1 MNVKTAEILRTRVF
15 SVLPYA
21 TETWTLNK
29 MDQDTLLA
37 FEMLQKITKVPMAAE
52 NNMNVEVK
60 HRMNNSEN
68 TVQLCG
74 HICGM
79 RDGRMVKKLVFGA
92 MGGKPGKDGG
102 SG

>member
-1 MNVKTAEILRTRVF
+1 MDTQENGSGHTAGIRN
-15 SVLPYA
+15 A
-21 TETWTLNK
+21 
-29 MDQDTLLA
+29 
-37 FEMLQKITKVPMAAE
+37 MLQKITKVPMAAE

-79 RDGRMVKKLVFGA
+79 RDGRMVKKLVFCA
-92 MGGKPGKDGG
+92 MGGKPGKDEG

>member
-1 MNVKTAEILRTRVF
+1 MDTQENGSRHTAGIRN
-15 SVLPYA
+15 A
-21 TETWTLNK
+21 
-29 MDQDTLLA
+29 
-37 FEMLQKITKVPMAAE
+37 MLQKITEVSMAAE

>member
-1 MNVKTAEILRTRVF
+1 
-15 SVLPYA
+15 
-21 TETWTLNK
+21 
-29 MDQDTLLA
+29 
-37 FEMLQKITKVPMAAE
+37 MAAE

-92 MGGKPGKDGG
+92 MGGGWETRKGRREWLNDVVEWRNGNLFERRGLK
-102 SG
+102 

>member
-1 MNVKTAEILRTRVF
+1 MDTRENGSGHTAGIRN
-15 SVLPYA
+15 A
-21 TETWTLNK
+21 
-29 MDQDTLLA
+29 
-37 FEMLQKITKVPMAAE
+37 MLQKITKVPMAAE

-92 MGGKPGKDGG
+92 MGGKPGKDAHGG

>member
-1 MNVKTAEILRTRVF
+1 MDTQENGSGHTAGIRN
-15 SVLPYA
+15 A
-21 TETWTLNK
+21 
-29 MDQDTLLA
+29 
-37 FEMLQKITKVPMAAE
+37 MLQKITKVPMAAE

-79 RDGRMVKKLVFGA
+79 RDGIMVKKLVFCA
-92 MGGKPGKDGG
+92 IGGKPGKDGG

>member
-1 MNVKTAEILRTRVF
+1 
-15 SVLPYA
+15 
-21 TETWTLNK
+21 
-29 MDQDTLLA
+29 
-37 FEMLQKITKVPMAAE
+37 MAAE

-92 MGGKPGKDGG
+92 MDGKPGKDGG

>member
-1 MNVKTAEILRTRVF
+1 
-15 SVLPYA
+15 
-21 TETWTLNK
+21 
-29 MDQDTLLA
+29 
-37 FEMLQKITKVPMAAE
+37 MAAE

-79 RDGRMVKKLVFGA
+79 RDGRMVKKLVFCA